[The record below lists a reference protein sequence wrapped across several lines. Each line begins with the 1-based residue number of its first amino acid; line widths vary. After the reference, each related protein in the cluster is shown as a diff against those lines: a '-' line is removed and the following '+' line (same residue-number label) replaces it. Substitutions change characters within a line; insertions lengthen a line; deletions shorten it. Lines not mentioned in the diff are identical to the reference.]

1 MTRAAPLFLF
11 LALLAALAAYAVLAQ
26 STGEDC
32 RGEYGD
38 GTTVYDLTPLAALL
52 GSQEVITTDP
62 YGQVYYYK
70 VCGSVRNT
78 FCQSEDDTT
87 PAVCRRT
94 RASLP
99 STTTVAARRKPIP
112 RCYLGHPTR
121 PPRPASPS
129 ISRAAKKAAPAKSVS
144 CGTAPKPTSLFVLI
158 VVSPSFFVYKHI
170 FHGRQTHI

>member
-1 MTRAAPLFLF
+1 MTTAAPLFLV

-62 YGQVYYYK
+62 DGQVYYK

-87 PAVCRRT
+87 PAVCQ
-94 RASLP
+94 
-99 STTTVAARRKPIP
+99 KD
-112 RCYLGHPTR
+112 
-121 PPRPASPS
+121 
-129 ISRAAKKAAPAKSVS
+129 
-144 CGTAPKPTSLFVLI
+144 
-158 VVSPSFFVYKHI
+158 
-170 FHGRQTHI
+170 